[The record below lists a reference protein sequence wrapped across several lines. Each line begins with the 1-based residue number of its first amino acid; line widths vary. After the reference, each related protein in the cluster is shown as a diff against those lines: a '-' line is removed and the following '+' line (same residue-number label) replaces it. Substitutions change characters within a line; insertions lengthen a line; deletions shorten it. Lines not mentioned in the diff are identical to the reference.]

1 MGGADVHSRFGRR
14 RRQVIPPVPSL
25 FTRFRP
31 YLARFPPVSPCVLR
45 VFTVSARRFQ
55 RTPSRNPGPRNGGTR
70 TKTRDLGPSFD
81 TPDANQRINWQT
93 VQSPG
98 EYGWGGAFSTMFF
111 VDPVEQIVM
120 VYMMQSPGDHSL
132 PARHTKRSLRVAVHQ
147 AILTDPPQPVPL
159 GTSDTVA
166 ARL

>member
-1 MGGADVHSRFGRR
+1 MGRINWV
-14 RRQVIPPVPSL
+14 
-25 FTRFRP
+25 
-31 YLARFPPVSPCVLR
+31 
-45 VFTVSARRFQ
+45 ARRV
-55 RTPSRNPGPRNGGTR
+55 GVNGVRILGTR
-70 TKTRDLGPSFD
+70 TVEYMTRNHLPFDAGLRQDFHHFDHTINPAMAIVDGHSALSMWDRMDHGFGVAVAPQDTLDL
-81 TPDANQRINWQT
+81 QT

-132 PARHTKRSLRVAVHQ
+132 PARHTKRGLRVAVHQ
-147 AILTDPPQPVPL
+147 AILTDPPEPAPL